1 MLDVKVKH
9 RPIYTYIM
17 VLCCKPVC
25 TCMLKYAYRYRMKLK
40 FNTTTIR
47 IYFVIRVLEVIKLH
61 IYA

>member
-17 VLCCKPVC
+17 VPCCKPVC
-25 TCMLKYAYRYRMKLK
+25 TCMLKYAYRYGMKLK

-47 IYFVIRVLEVIKLH
+47 IYFVIVF
-61 IYA
+61 